1 MAEVRWDGYEGVY
14 ADRAADPLFSPRVIG
29 VSEDP
34 DDRVKAPPGS
44 IPTQLTVDP
53 LAFYRVTPSVNE
65 PREDAVSNDRHR
77 KDELVND
84 PAFFRRGIFATK
96 RRSPKKAPDAAL
108 MQKAV
113 NIQARWRGVAQ
124 RRALTKEEDA
134 SVDRAIQERILKLMR
149 NDEDSS
155 TNTNQTVEAFM
166 RTPVSTWVDDSDAAT
181 VETATA
187 RTAEPSVDDPSIT
200 TSRKGEILRRAL
212 VTGERLTCAGPIHLN
227 LVIASGKRRG
237 LVVDHR
243 GGDAVTRECCCFLPW
258 VPWQPWLFCA
268 CSDVI
273 RTGGSINSCLCW
285 SYSDVVRAKYY
296 PSSKS
301 IKIEGC
307 LSCCIPHPFGQ
318 HLHIPRGKYG
328 VDAPVTSFGC
338 LCPVFRGRECFDLY
352 DDGTIRPAPRPD
364 LVVGRRH
371 VVRDNRLCLVRASD
385 MQRRLVFSD
394 VLRQAKAGGGRC
406 VCKKCRR
413 KWCGC
418 CRRSS
423 SKPVEPVRVRLRP
436 LDGVCRCQ
444 KAARRTTRNPCRR
457 DGTCAI
463 CGRRRGAN
471 IKKAPTATTVGQ
483 DTSITAAE
491 RQKIE
496 QQKERE
502 AQLARQEEAQIDA
515 FVLGVL
521 GEKRGA
527 AVLRREKLKPKNEGL
542 QGKTPEAGC
551 VIM

>member
-1 MAEVRWDGYEGVY
+1 MAEVRWGGYEGVY
-14 ADRAADPLFSPRVIG
+14 ADRATEPLFSPRVIG
-29 VSEDP
+29 TTADP

-44 IPTQLTVDP
+44 LPAQLTVDP
-53 LAFYRVTPSVNE
+53 LAFYRVTPSIGE
-65 PREDAVSNDRHR
+65 PREDAVAADTHR
-77 KDELVND
+77 RDELVND
-84 PAFFRRGIFATK
+84 PAFFRRGIFAK
-96 RRSPKKAPDAAL
+96 RSPVKKTPDAAL

-113 NIQARWRGVAQ
+113 VLQARWRGVAS
-124 RRALTKEEDA
+124 RRALAKEEDA

-149 NDEDSS
+149 NDEDES
-155 TNTNQTVEAFM
+155 TSTKHAAEAFM

-212 VTGERLTCAGPIHLN
+212 VTGEPISCAGPIHLN
-227 LVIASGKRRG
+227 LILASGKRRG

-268 CSDVI
+268 CSDSI
-273 RTGGSINSCLCW
+273 RTGGTRTACLCW
-285 SYSDVVRAKYY
+285 SYSDVVRATYY
-296 PSSKS
+296 PSSKA

-307 LSCCIPHPFGQ
+307 LSCCVPHPFGQ
-318 HLHIPRGKYG
+318 HLHVPRGIYG
-328 VDAPVTSFGC
+328 VDAPVASFGC
-338 LCPVFRGRECFDLY
+338 LCPVFRGRERFDLY

-371 VVRDNRLCLVRASD
+371 VVRDNRLCLVRHSD
-385 MQRRLVFSD
+385 VHRRLVFSD

-406 VCKKCRR
+406 VCRKCRR

-423 SKPVEPVRVRLRP
+423 AKAVEPVRVRLRP
-436 LDGVCRCQ
+436 LDGVCRCHGG
-444 KAARRTTRNPCRR
+444 ARRGVCRR

-463 CGRRRGAN
+463 CGRRRGAT
-471 IKKAPTATTVGQ
+471 KKSAPTATTAGQ
-483 DTSITAAE
+483 DASITAAE

-496 QQKERE
+496 QQKERD

-527 AVLRREKLKPKNEGL
+527 AALRREKLKPKNEGL

-551 VIM
+551 IVM

>member
-1 MAEVRWDGYEGVY
+1 MAEVRWDGYAGVY
-14 ADRAADPLFSPRVIG
+14 AANRAADPLFSPRVIG
-29 VSEDP
+29 TTESLDE
-34 DDRVKAPPGS
+34 RVKAPPGS
-44 IPTQLTVDP
+44 LPEQLTVDP

-65 PREDAVSNDRHR
+65 PREDAVARDTHR
-77 KDELVND
+77 RDELVTD
-84 PAFFRRGIFATK
+84 PAFFRRGIFAK
-96 RRSPKKAPDAAL
+96 RSPVKKTPDAAL

-113 NIQARWRGVAQ
+113 VLQARWRGVAS
-124 RRALTKEEDA
+124 RRALTHEEDA
-134 SVDRAIQERILKLMR
+134 SVDKAIQERILKLMR
-149 NDEDSS
+149 NDEDAS
-155 TNTNQTVEAFM
+155 TSTKHTAEAFM

-212 VTGERLTCAGPIHLN
+212 VTGEPLICAGPIHLN
-227 LVIASGKRRG
+227 LILASGKRRG

-268 CSDVI
+268 CSDSI
-273 RTGGSINSCLCW
+273 RTGGTRTACLCC
-285 SYSDVVRAKYY
+285 SYSDVVRATYY
-296 PSSKS
+296 PSSKA

-318 HLHIPRGKYG
+318 HLHVPRGIYG
-328 VDAPVTSFGC
+328 VDAPVASFGC
-338 LCPVFRGRECFDLY
+338 LCPVFRGRERFDLY

-423 SKPVEPVRVRLRP
+423 SKPVEPVRVRLRR
-436 LDGVCRCQ
+436 LDGVCRCHGG
-444 KAARRTTRNPCRR
+444 ARRGVCRR

-471 IKKAPTATTVGQ
+471 IKKAPTATTAGQ

-491 RQKIE
+491 RRKEE
-496 QQKERE
+496 QRQERA

-551 VIM
+551 SVM